1 MANLKEVRDRIS
13 SVKSTQQITK
23 AMKMVAAAKLRKA
36 QMAITK
42 MRPYSN
48 KLNEMLTNI
57 LSNMEGGA
65 DTAYGT
71 EREVAKVLLV
81 VVTSDRG
88 LCGAF
93 NANIIKA
100 AVAKIE
106 GEYAGIRAE
115 GNLSLMFVGK
125 KGHDFF
131 VKRYK
136 DCTMIKDYVGM
147 FSDLSF
153 DNVALA
159 SQRLMDAFKA
169 EEYDK
174 IEVSY
179 GRFKNAAVQFAEI
192 EQFLPVSKLIE
203 EEKDSKEKSFK
214 ADYLFE
220 PDMETLLNTLIP
232 SILQMQFQK
241 FVLDTNASEHG
252 ARMTAMDKATENAED
267 LLKELKINYNKAR
280 QEAITNE
287 ISEIVGGV
295 AALEG

>member
-1 MANLKEVRDRIS
+1 
-13 SVKSTQQITK
+13 
-23 AMKMVAAAKLRKA
+23 MKMVAAAKLRKA
-36 QMAITK
+36 QMAITQ

-65 DTAYGT
+65 DTAFGE
-71 EREVAKVLLV
+71 EREVNSALIV

-100 AVAKIE
+100 AVAKVE
-106 GEYAGIRAE
+106 NEYAAVRKA
-115 GNLSLMFVGK
+115 GNLSMLFVGK
-125 KGHDFF
+125 KGYEYFA
-131 VKRYK
+131 KRYK
-136 DCTMIKDYVGM
+136 DCTLINDYVGM
-147 FSDLSF
+147 FADLGF
-153 DNVALA
+153 DNVSQA
-159 SQRLMDAFKA
+159 SQRLMDAFEA
-169 EEYDK
+169 GTYDK
-174 IEVSY
+174 IEVAY
-179 GRFKNAAVQFAEI
+179 GRFKNAAVQFAEV
-192 EQFLPVSKLIE
+192 EQFLPVAKLETKEDE
-203 EEKDSKEKSFK
+203 EKEKSFK

-220 PDMETLLNTLIP
+220 PDMQTLLNSLVP

-241 FVLDTNASEHG
+241 FLLDTNASEHG
-252 ARMTAMDKATENAED
+252 ARMTAMDKATENAEE